1 MGLEKYYGK
10 NATKRGNPKDA
21 PKKDSQAAPYPRE
34 IDRIDAPESTVPG
47 SQWYAHG
54 KEKNDG
60 TINLDG
66 TIHDS
71 NPKL

>member
-1 MGLEKYYGK
+1 MKEYRLSDKEG
-10 NATKRGNPKDA
+10 
-21 PKKDSQAAPYPRE
+21 QYPRE

-71 NPKL
+71 DPNFSRKTKEWLKQHGWNL

>member
-1 MGLEKYYGK
+1 MQ
-10 NATKRGNPKDA
+10 ATQG
-21 PKKDSQAAPYPRE
+21 PRE

-71 NPKL
+71 DPKL